1 MSRLRVA
8 PAASPLLPRAWRIL
22 LVVLCTLIL
31 CSCQARPP
39 VAPVAPGPAYSGGPS
54 PALPRPYTPGG
65 PWAPP
70 GIAQPWPPD
79 EYLADGGD
87 DGVAVAVTPDKQVN
101 GLEAEDTVAHYET
114 LDGRTVVEPT
124 NRVHLYSPRFRAVR
138 QVVAV
143 KESAQLDRTS
153 GVVLPVQAL
162 AEEGRHNLAFHK
174 QNLQSVGRIGQK
186 SVTTLRTKQGDGA
199 VSTAIGPRV
208 FQDAFLP
215 YEDLAVIRTG
225 QHQAGEMARL
235 AKGTTAAITWSL
247 AEGLAVILDDRY
259 AAAIHRAEKTEAIFA
274 VDEPPASPQLRVIK
288 VASTPFAEPGE
299 TVDFTI
305 RFDNVGNQPIR
316 RVTVVDNLAARLE
329 YVPDTAQA
337 SVPAQF
343 ATSENEAGSLVLRWE
358 MTEPLKPGEGGV
370 ARFTCRVR

>member
-22 LVVLCTLIL
+22 LVVFCTLIL

-39 VAPVAPGPAYSGGPS
+39 VAPGPSYSGVPS

-70 GIAQPWPPD
+70 GIAQPWPLD

-87 DGVAVAVTPDKQVN
+87 DGVAVAVTPDKQLS
-101 GLEAEDTVAHYET
+101 GLEAEDAVAYYET
-114 LDGRTVVEPT
+114 RDGRTVVEPT

-138 QVVAV
+138 QVVAA
-143 KESAQLDRTS
+143 KESEQLDRTS

-174 QNLQSVGRIGQK
+174 QNLQSMGRIGQK
-186 SVTTLRTKQGDGA
+186 SVTTFRTRQGDGA
-199 VSTAIGPRV
+199 VSTAIGPLA

-225 QHQAGEMARL
+225 QHQMGEMARL

-247 AEGLAVILDDRY
+247 AEGLAVILDDQF

-274 VDEPPASPQLRVIK
+274 VDEPPARNQLRVIK
-288 VASTPFAEPGE
+288 VASTQFAEPGE

-316 RVTVVDNLAARLE
+316 RVTVVDNLAIRLE

-343 ATSENEAGSLVLRWE
+343 ATSQNEAGSLVLRWE

>member
-1 MSRLRVA
+1 
-8 PAASPLLPRAWRIL
+8 LPRAWRIL
-22 LVVLCTLIL
+22 LVAICTLIL

-39 VAPVAPGPAYSGGPS
+39 IVPETGYSGGPS
-54 PALPRPYTPGG
+54 PALPRPYEPAG

-87 DGVAVAVTPDKQVN
+87 GGLAVAVTADKQVN
-101 GLEAEDTVAHYET
+101 GLEAEDTVAYYET
-114 LDGRTVVEPT
+114 RDGRTVVEPT

-138 QVVAV
+138 QVVAA
-143 KESAQLDRTS
+143 KESEQLDRTS
-153 GVVLPVQAL
+153 GVVLPVHAL
-162 AEEGRHNLAFHK
+162 AEQGRHNLAFHK

-186 SVTTLRTKQGDGA
+186 SVTTFRTRQGDGA
-199 VSTAIGPRV
+199 VSTAIGPQA

-225 QHQAGEMARL
+225 QHQTGEVARL
-235 AKGTTAAITWSL
+235 AKAAAAATTWSL
-247 AEGLAVILDDRY
+247 AEGLAVILEDRF
-259 AAAIHRAEKTEAIFA
+259 ATAIHRAEKTEMIFA
-274 VDEPPASPQLRVIK
+274 VDEPPARSQLRVIK

-305 RFDNVGNQPIR
+305 RFDNVGNQPLR
-316 RVTVVDNLAARLE
+316 RVAVVDNLAARLE

-358 MTEPLKPGEGGV
+358 MTEPIQPGEGGIV
-370 ARFTCRVR
+370 RFTCRVR